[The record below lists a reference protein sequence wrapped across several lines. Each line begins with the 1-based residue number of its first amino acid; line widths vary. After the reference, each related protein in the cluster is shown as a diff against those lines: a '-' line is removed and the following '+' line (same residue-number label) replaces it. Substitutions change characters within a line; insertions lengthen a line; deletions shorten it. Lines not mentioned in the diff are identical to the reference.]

1 MSPTSVVS
9 CFLITVLAGA
19 ALGDAVKDIAK
30 VKLRARRNLVDTEP
44 LLYYLSV
51 DTGKAYMASNRKE
64 TWDSAKD
71 MCLNMHGGR
80 LAHIESEAESKYLAK
95 KFRIDDA
102 EVFWLGLVKEGKYGG
117 LFWEDASQWDGYDWG
132 SGKEMRAPVEPP
144 FDDPRK
150 MKDETPRAPTD
161 SCYALYPD
169 QPNLSEKI
177 VATWIELPCNE
188 RHYFICEVEWKAPV
202 TFLPE
207 PLATEL
213 PQPTPLSDDE
223 LRKYYYDLDKENGG
237 GGDWAYFKDLGKRYK
252 LFHIKMTFDE
262 AKKACKLLGER
273 ILNIEYIM
281 WGREVAFLSGK
292 FMSKDE
298 PEYWMFREAL
308 SDRDPSTSYCDVFV
322 PSKKMSK
329 NNYKTLSKDQ
339 CNEKKYF
346 ICEKVDRVQIGG

>member
-51 DTGKAYMASNRKE
+51 DTGKAYM
-64 TWDSAKD
+64 
-71 MCLNMHGGR
+71 
-80 LAHIESEAESKYLAK
+80 
-95 KFRIDDA
+95 
-102 EVFWLGLVKEGKYGG
+102 
-117 LFWEDASQWDGYDWG
+117 
-132 SGKEMRAPVEPP
+132 
-144 FDDPRK
+144 
-150 MKDETPRAPTD
+150 
-161 SCYALYPD
+161 
-169 QPNLSEKI
+169 
-177 VATWIELPCNE
+177 
-188 RHYFICEVEWKAPV
+188 
-202 TFLPE
+202 
-207 PLATEL
+207 
-213 PQPTPLSDDE
+213 TPLSDDE